1 MRKIFAA
8 AVVVVFIAVLFCSCA
23 TTYIKPTIETVLYR
37 QQIPGSA
44 AILFKTVQYV
54 LPLMKYK
61 IEGSDPEAG
70 TITTAPVEMTVGQ
83 GDCDCGSNLGLP
95 VIKSRGTKV
104 NVSFILGVTSNELTV
119 RAEIVPVMDDLLSTL
134 GAAANVVCVS
144 KGGLEKAF
152 AKKFMEN
159 MADKAGNAAGDVL
172 KMLFK

>member
-1 MRKIFAA
+1 MKKKKTLVLIAA
-8 AVVVVFIAVLFCSCA
+8 LAALLCSCA
-23 TTYIKPTIETVLYR
+23 STYIRPSIETVLYR
-37 QQIPGSA
+37 QKIPGGASV
-44 AILFKTVQYV
+44 LFKTVQYV

-95 VIKSRGTKV
+95 IIKSRGTKV
-104 NVSFILGVTSNELTV
+104 NISFILGVTDNEMTI
-119 RAEIVPVMDDLLSTL
+119 RAEIVPVLDDLMSTL

-152 AKKFMEN
+152 AKKFMDN
-159 MADKAGNAAGDVL
+159 AAAKAGNAAGDVL
-172 KMLFK
+172 KKLFK